1 MWFAD
6 LVGGVIV
13 LLLGAAVVILSRQL
27 PYHAEYGPGPGF
39 LPFWL
44 GLGLIACGAVILG
57 EVVVRRTRYR
67 GAFFQGGTW
76 RVGLL
81 LASLIAVIL
90 LVPLLGLAIGLGLF
104 TAFLMRT
111 VGRHNWALCGLI
123 GVLTVFGIRWIFG
136 SWLQLPLPTG
146 ILGW

>member
-1 MWFAD
+1 MWLAE
-6 LVGGVIV
+6 LLGGGVV
-13 LLLGAAVVILSRQL
+13 LVLGAAVVVLSRQL

-44 GLGLIACGAVILG
+44 GLGLIACA
-57 EVVVRRTRYR
+57 VVVLGDVFVRRSEHE
-67 GAFFQGGTW
+67 GAFFHRGIR
-76 RVGLL
+76 RVTLS
-81 LASLIAVIL
+81 LASLIVIIL
-90 LVPLLGLAIGLGLF
+90 LVPFLGLAIGLGF
-104 TAFLMRT
+104 YTAFLMR
-111 VGRHNWALCGLI
+111 VLGRHGWLLCGVV